1 MQAAAFDQ
9 HSLPLVHANL
19 VLWQPYGY
27 KCHNSILVG
36 RQGFPSS
43 VDTRCHHRVRNPR
56 LTGCGHPLGNLHR
69 NLQKNLKK
77 NLFFSGPYEGVF
89 FSWICYSECDL

>member
-1 MQAAAFDQ
+1 MQAAAFNQ

-19 VLWQPYGY
+19 VLWQPYEY

-43 VDTRCHHRVRNPR
+43 VDTRCRHRVRNPR
-56 LTGCGHPLGNLHR
+56 LTGCGHPLGNLRR
-69 NLQKNLKK
+69 NLQKNL
-77 NLFFSGPYEGVF
+77 FFLVRMRVF
-89 FSWICYSECDL
+89 FLVGYAIVNAIYEYE